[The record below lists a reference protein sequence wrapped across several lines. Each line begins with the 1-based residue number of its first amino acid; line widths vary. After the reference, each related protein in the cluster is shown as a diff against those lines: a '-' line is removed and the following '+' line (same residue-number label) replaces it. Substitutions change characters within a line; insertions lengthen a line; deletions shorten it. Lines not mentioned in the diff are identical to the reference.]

1 MRSIFIPLSKA
12 LYPYIGLA
20 YNMQVNNF
28 LMLNRGF
35 EIKEYFYILDSY
47 SS

>member
-1 MRSIFIPLSKA
+1 MKSIFIPLSKA
-12 LYPYIGLA
+12 LYPYIGLV
-20 YNMQVNNF
+20 YNVQVNNF
-28 LMLNRGF
+28 LMLNRDF

>member
-1 MRSIFIPLSKA
+1 MSSIFIPLLKA

-20 YNMQVNNF
+20 YNVYVNNF
-28 LMLNRGF
+28 LMLNRVF
-35 EIKEYFYILDSY
+35 EIKEYFYIWDSY